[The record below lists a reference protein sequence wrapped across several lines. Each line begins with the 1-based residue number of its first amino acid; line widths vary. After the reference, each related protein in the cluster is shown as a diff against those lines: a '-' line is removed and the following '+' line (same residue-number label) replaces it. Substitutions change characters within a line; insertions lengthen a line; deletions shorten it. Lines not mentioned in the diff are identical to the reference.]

1 MKSIFWLR
9 SETKDNERRTPLTP
23 TGAKQ
28 LLTDGH
34 QVFVERCRDRII
46 SDDHYK
52 EIGCELVES
61 YSWNKAPKD
70 TIILGLKELPEGHE
84 PLIHRHI
91 YFAHAYKGQAGAK
104 ELLQRFVVG
113 GGGLYDLEYLS
124 DENNRRV
131 AAFGFWA
138 GFSGAAAAM
147 DSWADLNQNK
157 EFSPLK
163 DHENQDEWIKSLKER
178 LSGKIPKVMV
188 VGAKGRCGHGAMT
201 LLNNIGI
208 AATGWDYEETKTGGP
223 FKAIA
228 EHDVFINTAL
238 INKKIPPFITEDML
252 ENQALSIIC
261 DVSCDPTGDLNP
273 IPLYDRVGSWLQ
285 PLQSKL
291 IAGKIRH
298 ILAVDNLPSLL
309 PLESSEDFASQLLPH
324 LRSFAI
330 DNDYPV
336 FKRSLEIFK
345 TYSDKR

>member
-9 SETKDNERRTPLTP
+9 SETKDHERRTPLTP
-23 TGAKQ
+23 TGAEQ
-28 LLTDGH
+28 ILTDGH
-34 QVFVERCRDRII
+34 QIFVERCHDRII
-46 SDDHYK
+46 NDQVYADM
-52 EIGCELVES
+52 GCELVEAH
-61 YSWNKAPKD
+61 SWKNAPKEA
-70 TIILGLKELPEGHE
+70 IILGLKELPDSDE
-84 PLIHRHI
+84 PLTHKHI

-104 ELLQRFVVG
+104 ELLQRFKKG
-113 GGGLYDLEYLS
+113 GGSLYDLEYLI

-147 DSWADLNQNK
+147 DSWADLSQGK
-157 EFSPLK
+157 EFAALK
-163 DHENQDEWIKSLKER
+163 DHENQNEWIQSLKER
-178 LSGKIPKVMV
+178 LSGKIPRVMV
-188 VGAKGRCGHGAMT
+188 VGAKGRCGNGAMT

-208 AATGWDYEETKTGGP
+208 AATGWDYEETKGGGP

-252 ENQALSIIC
+252 EDEALSIIC
-261 DVSCDPTGDLNP
+261 DVSCDPSGDLNP
-273 IPLYDRVGSWLQ
+273 IPLYDRVGSWLH

-330 DNDYPV
+330 DNDSPV
-336 FKRSLEIFK
+336 FRRSLEIFK
-345 TYSDKR
+345 DYSDKI